1 MDTLVCW
8 HISGTHNLDN
18 IQEEAMPTSPY
29 SHLNYFV
36 EILNAVR
43 PQSILDIGLG
53 NGKLGFIARDL
64 LDVMLGQRHHRRDW
78 QIRLEGTEAYGDY
91 IQDHQRAIYDN
102 IHIGDAYE
110 VIDRLDIFD
119 VVVLGD
125 VLEHFPKEKGWLL
138 LDKCMAHAR
147 IGIILFLPLGDG
159 WKQSAIYGNSYE
171 EHRSTWYAEEFPAM
185 SCDYRLLNYPAAGPY
200 GAFLIKK
207 EEYIRQRVEGLKQ
220 TSFFN
225 PAGGCSALRHRYGL
239 TREAIAAIDLTHL
252 ACHAAD
258 DEYRSYFLNIEFK
271 EHYQLLAF
279 LSQLFSDATLFDIGT
294 LKGYSALAMSY
305 NPDNRVVSCDI
316 EDLKC
321 LHDSR
326 KLTTIEYRI
335 GNALEDPRLLH
346 ASLILLDT
354 YHDGIFEKQV
364 YDHLKAGN
372 YRGLLILDDIHLN
385 EPMRRFWQH
394 IDLPKEDLTDL
405 GHWSGTGLVDFSK
418 MISSYAL
425 PGTER

>member
-1 MDTLVCW
+1 
-8 HISGTHNLDN
+8 
-18 IQEEAMPTSPY
+18 
-29 SHLNYFV
+29 
-36 EILNAVR
+36 
-43 PQSILDIGLG
+43 
-53 NGKLGFIARDL
+53 
-64 LDVMLGQRHHRRDW
+64 
-78 QIRLEGTEAYGDY
+78 LEGIEIFGDY
-91 IQDHQRAIYDN
+91 IQDHQRAIYDS

-147 IGIILFLPLGDG
+147 IGIILFVPLGDG
-159 WKQSAIYGNSYE
+159 WKQPAICGNPYE
-171 EHRSTWYAEEFPAM
+171 EHHSAWYEEEFSAM
-185 SCDYRLLNYPAAGPY
+185 SSDYRLLNPAAGSY
-200 GAFLIKK
+200 GAFLIKR
-207 EEYIRQRVEGLKQ
+207 ESYLRQRVEGLKQ
-220 TSFFN
+220 TPFYNS
-225 PAGGCSALRHRYGL
+225 AKGCGDLRDRYGL

-258 DEYRSYFLNIEFK
+258 DEYRGYFLNREFK

-279 LSQLFSDATLFDIGT
+279 LSHRCSDATLFDIGT
-294 LKGYSALAMSY
+294 LKGYSALAMSH
-305 NPDNRVVSCDI
+305 NPANQVVSYDI

-321 LHDSR
+321 LHDHR

-346 ASLILLDT
+346 APLILLDT
-354 YHDGIFEKQV
+354 YHDGIFEKQF

-385 EPMRRFWQH
+385 EPMRHFWNI
-394 IDLPKEDLTDL
+394 IDTQKEDITDI
-405 GHWSGTGLVDFSK
+405 GHWSGTGLVDFR
-418 MISSYAL
+418 
-425 PGTER
+425 TD